1 MSDKNLSSLLIRAAT
16 KITKRIFEA
25 KRKQFYLTR
34 LVQYWVELWG
44 ELWVDV
50 VRFFPREENAFQR
63 KRTKYLPP
71 FETAA
76 ILLVFRLLTWR
87 ATCVTQRDAWL
98 CFWVAVG
105 KGGSGGGWMIWWTND
120 FFFFN
125 PFIHLG
131 VCACMIFFLPPTLC
145 KNFLCHCCVEKV
157 AFPLY
162 IKLFTT
168 NNDLWNNLWTSI

>member
-1 MSDKNLSSLLIRAAT
+1 MSDKNLTSLLIRAAS

-76 ILLVFRLLTWR
+76 ILLVFRLLTWIGP
-87 ATCVTQRDAWL
+87 CVTRCDAWL
-98 CFWVAVG
+98 YFWVAVG
-105 KGGSGGGWMIWWTND
+105 EGGSGGGWMMI
-120 FFFFN
+120 FVFN

-131 VCACMIFFLPPTLC
+131 VCDCMIFFVPPTLW
-145 KNFLCHCCVEKV
+145 KNFLWQFFFLLCWKSS
-157 AFPLY
+157 L
-162 IKLFTT
+162 
-168 NNDLWNNLWTSI
+168 SIIYQTFHY

>member
-1 MSDKNLSSLLIRAAT
+1 M
-16 KITKRIFEA
+16 
-25 KRKQFYLTR
+25 
-34 LVQYWVELWG
+34 QYWVELWG

-76 ILLVFRLLTWR
+76 ILLVFRLLTWIGP
-87 ATCVTQRDAWL
+87 CVTRCDAWL
-98 CFWVAVG
+98 YFWVAVG
-105 KGGSGGGWMIWWTND
+105 EGGSWGVVEWWFLFSTPSFTSEYVLAWYFLSLQPFARIFCGN
-120 FFFFN
+120 FFF
-125 PFIHLG
+125 
-131 VCACMIFFLPPTLC
+131 
-145 KNFLCHCCVEKV
+145 CCVEKV

>member
-1 MSDKNLSSLLIRAAT
+1 MSDKNLSSLLIRAAS

-50 VRFFPREENAFQR
+50 VRFFLREENAFQR

-87 ATCVTQRDAWL
+87 AACVTRDFTSEWRWGRGARGVVEW
-98 CFWVAVG
+98 FGVR
-105 KGGSGGGWMIWWTND
+105 MT
-120 FFFFN
+120 FFFN

-131 VCACMIFFLPPTLC
+131 VCACMIFSLPPTLC
-145 KNFLCHCCVEKV
+145 KNFLWHCCVEK
-157 AFPLY
+157 LY
-162 IKLFTT
+162 ITT
-168 NNDLWNNLWTSI
+168 NNNLWNNLWTSI

>member
-1 MSDKNLSSLLIRAAT
+1 MSDKNLSSLLIRAAS

-76 ILLVFRLLTWR
+76 ILLVFRLLKWI
-87 ATCVTQRDAWL
+87 AACVTRDFTSEWRWGRGARGVVEWWFLFSTPSFTSEYVLAWYFL
-98 CFWVAVG
+98 PLQPFARIFCG
-105 KGGSGGGWMIWWTND
+105 N
-120 FFFFN
+120 FFFY
-125 PFIHLG
+125 
-131 VCACMIFFLPPTLC
+131 
-145 KNFLCHCCVEKV
+145 CVEKV

>member
-1 MSDKNLSSLLIRAAT
+1 MSDKNLSSLLIRAAS

-76 ILLVFRLLTWR
+76 ILLVFRLLKWR
-87 ATCVTQRDAWL
+87 AACVTRDFTSEWRWGRGA
-98 CFWVAVG
+98 
-105 KGGSGGGWMIWWTND
+105 
-120 FFFFN
+120 
-125 PFIHLG
+125 LG
-131 VCACMIFFLPPTLC
+131 LVEWFGIRMIFFSIHYISLLITICEIIFEQVYNFSSKSIGLTLIMQHLTL
-145 KNFLCHCCVEKV
+145 N
-157 AFPLY
+157 
-162 IKLFTT
+162 IKAGR
-168 NNDLWNNLWTSI
+168 

>member
-98 CFWVAVG
+98 CFWVAGG
-105 KGGSGGGWMIWWTND
+105 KGGSGGGWMIWCTND
-120 FFFFN
+120 FFFQ
-125 PFIHLG
+125 PLHSPWSMCLHD
-131 VCACMIFFLPPTLC
+131 IFSPSNTLQE
-145 KNFLCHCCVEKV
+145 FFVPLLCWKSS
-157 AFPLY
+157 L
-162 IKLFTT
+162 
-168 NNDLWNNLWTSI
+168 SIIYQTFHH

>member
-1 MSDKNLSSLLIRAAT
+1 MSDKNLSSLLIRAAS

-50 VRFFPREENAFQR
+50 VRFFPRKENAFQR

-87 ATCVTQRDAWL
+87 AACVTRDFTSEWR
-98 CFWVAVG
+98 WG
-105 KGGSGGGWMIWWTND
+105 KGAR
-120 FFFFN
+120 
-125 PFIHLG
+125 G
-131 VCACMIFFLPPTLC
+131 VVEWFGVRMIFFFQPLHSPWSMCLHDIFSPSNTLQE
-145 KNFLCHCCVEKV
+145 FFVALLCWKSSLIIIYH
-157 AFPLY
+157 Y
-162 IKLFTT
+162 
-168 NNDLWNNLWTSI
+168 

>member
-1 MSDKNLSSLLIRAAT
+1 MSDKNLSSLLIRAAS

-50 VRFFPREENAFQR
+50 VRFFPRKENAFQR

-87 ATCVTQRDAWL
+87 AACVTCDFTSEWRW
-98 CFWVAVG
+98 G
-105 KGGSGGGWMIWWTND
+105 KGAR
-120 FFFFN
+120 
-125 PFIHLG
+125 G
-131 VCACMIFFLPPTLC
+131 VVEWFGVRMIFFSTPSFTLEYVLAWYFFSLQHFARIFC
-145 KNFLCHCCVEKV
+145 GIAVLKK
-157 AFPLY
+157 
-162 IKLFTT
+162 
-168 NNDLWNNLWTSI
+168 

>member
-1 MSDKNLSSLLIRAAT
+1 MSDKNLSSLLIRAAS
-16 KITKRIFEA
+16 KITKRILEA

-87 ATCVTQRDAWL
+87 AACVTQRDAWL
-98 CFWVAVG
+98 YFWVAVG
-105 KGGSGGGWMIWWTND
+105 KGGTGGGWMIC
-120 FFFFN
+120 
-125 PFIHLG
+125 
-131 VCACMIFFLPPTLC
+131 VRMIFFFQPLHSPWSMCLHDIFSPSNTLQE
-145 KNFLCHCCVEKV
+145 FFVALLCWKSS
-157 AFPLY
+157 L
-162 IKLFTT
+162 
-168 NNDLWNNLWTSI
+168 SIIYHY